1 MMKKTLLILV
11 VILTVISVGQAQKR
25 LEGKPEV
32 YNSPKDYFDD
42 EYINQLNEL
51 ITSKHKRSSDEP
63 WIVMSDRDNNK
74 AYTKPDEGSEVKSTI
89 NFKDWFYVV
98 DSNDEWV
105 KLVKARKEGSLGIKA
120 IQQDIGWV
128 PKKHMLLWTN
138 SLIDPLSLIHRKVF
152 LLNKISDIDNVLR
165 SDNKELVKIFK
176 SPDGGTT
183 IGNKTIY
190 EFYFVYKR
198 EKGRLL
204 VGKDSRW
211 STGTLESTI
220 VGWVRD
226 AKASKWNT
234 RIALEPN
241 FTQKAFD
248 ERKANRDLRVVG
260 FSDPGGAIGFSKSGR
275 IIEDKLLWDNDP
287 ITRNPS
293 ELASDGRRLRGEV
306 VRFPLIDNKPD
317 YFKTGA
323 IAEVTTQSMMDLVK
337 SEIDEVKWAT
347 ITADVAENNNKREFF
362 NVMFLI
368 EGTRSMF
375 DYKQAI
381 MNAMD
386 NLEVKLPDEVK
397 VKYGV
402 AVYRDSPEKESGKL
416 FELLPLTQDKTAAV
430 NFLDQIEFDNWKDLD
445 DWTAVRYGLLKTLEN
460 GGFSPQESNV
470 IIALGNY
477 GDYKNDTGRSVA
489 AEELNDETL
498 VERDDILSYLDQ
510 LNMHMVSIQ
519 CVSDRSREGT
529 SFNKF
534 MRTMMLEASQ
544 RQHSDYVQLKEYFPG
559 FAVANPSMADLLDG
573 GNDIGVEN
581 GPSFGRLIKA
591 PYSNSIKGLDVE
603 NYIMEST
610 KLIYDDVDKFVDG
623 MSSLTESGNSLDQ
636 STGTWSP
643 AIAREV
649 FRLLNKAKKGGGY
662 SEEDLKKIVNEKYH
676 LYKEIYVAK
685 QAPDAVNSA
694 LSYVLFMPYEDLVS
708 YIDNLE
714 RLSSAYDSSPD
725 KQRDALMATFT
736 ELLKQFTGND
746 NLSKK
751 EVEKFSST
759 ELAARMQGIAKE
771 GLEFGSRMS
780 FDIGDIRNEKKMP
793 DDKLAKLIE
802 EILDKTKELRRIKDK
817 GRKYEFCYPTSNN
830 VYFWVPVEYTF

>member
-1 MMKKTLLILV
+1 MKKALLIFV
-11 VILTVISVGQAQKR
+11 AVFTILTIGHAQKK
-25 LEGKPEV
+25 LEGKPIV
-32 YNSPKDYFDD
+32 YNSPKDFFDD
-42 EYINQLNEL
+42 EYTNQLDEL
-51 ITSKHKRSSDEP
+51 ITKKHKRSKEDA
-63 WIVMSDRDNNK
+63 WIVMSDRENNK
-74 AYTKPDEGSEVKSTI
+74 AYTKPDVDSQVKSTI
-89 NFKDWFYVV
+89 GFKEWFYVI

-105 KLVKARKEGSLGIKA
+105 KLVKARKQGTLGIKA
-120 IQQDIGWV
+120 IQEEVGWV
-128 PKKHMLLWTN
+128 QKKNMLLWTN

-152 LLNKISDIDNVLR
+152 LLNKISDIDNVLK
-165 SDNKELVKIFK
+165 SDNKELVSIFK
-176 SPDGGTT
+176 SPNGAKT

-198 EKGRLL
+198 ENGRLL

-211 STGTLESTI
+211 STGTMESTI

-241 FTQKAFD
+241 FEEEAFM
-248 ERKANRDLRVVG
+248 ERKANKDLRVVG
-260 FSDPGGAIGFSKSGR
+260 FSDPGGAMGFAKSGR
-275 IIEDKLLWDNDP
+275 MIEDKLLWDNDP

-306 VRFPLIDNKPD
+306 VRFPLIDNKPNF
-317 YFKTGA
+317 FKTGA
-323 IAEVTTQSMMDLVK
+323 IAEVTTQSMIDLVK

-402 AVYRDSPEKESGKL
+402 AVYRDAPEKESGKL
-416 FELLPLTQDKTAAV
+416 FELLPLTQDKKAAV

-477 GDYKNDTGRSVA
+477 GDYKNDTGRSIA
-489 AEELNDETL
+489 AEELQDETL

-519 CVSDRSREGT
+519 CVSDRSREGV

-573 GNDIGVEN
+573 GNDIDVEN

-591 PYSNSIKGLDVE
+591 PFSNSIKGLDVE

-649 FRLLNKAKKGGGY
+649 FRLLNKSKKGAGY

-685 QAPDAVNSA
+685 KVPGAKEQA
-694 LSYVLFMPYEDLVS
+694 LSFVLFMPYEDLVS

-751 EVEKFSST
+751 EVEKFSSA
-759 ELAARMQGIAKE
+759 ELAARMQGVKKE
-771 GLEFGSRMS
+771 GLEFGSRMT

-793 DDKLAKLIE
+793 DDKLARLIE
-802 EILDKTKELRRIKDK
+802 EILDKTKELRNIKDK